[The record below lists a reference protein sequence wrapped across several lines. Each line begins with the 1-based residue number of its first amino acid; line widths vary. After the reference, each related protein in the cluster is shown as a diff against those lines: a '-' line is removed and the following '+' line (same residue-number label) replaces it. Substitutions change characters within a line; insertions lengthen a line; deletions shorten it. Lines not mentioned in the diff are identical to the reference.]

1 MKGELFMSE
10 INGPKRG
17 VFWAIQKKLFAF
29 PFEEGKYPEVLAKS
43 KVTYTHKK
51 LWRIVCPK
59 GCGKA
64 YHYYPRGR
72 GHIAK
77 RCISISVRILLANS

>member
-1 MKGELFMSE
+1 MSE

-59 GCGKA
+59 GCGKT
-64 YHYYPRGR
+64 YHHYPRGR